1 MKEFL
6 IGFASGLILIT
17 LACVLLLSGFTTIKI
32 DNDTD
37 DSDSKQLKIELTDD
51 GDVLIPVKDWERIQT
66 LFRYEKA
73 QSEINASWKLKYQEA
88 ALCAAQNERM
98 HFNTKQCFEDKI

>member
-6 IGFASGLILIT
+6 IGFASGLFFIILTCI
-17 LACVLLLSGFTTIKI
+17 LLLSGCVTVE
-32 DNDTD
+32 NDTD
-37 DSDSKQLKIELTDD
+37 DSDFKPLKIELTDD
-51 GDVLIPVKDWERIQT
+51 GDVLIPVKDWERMQA
-66 LFRYEKA
+66 LFLYEKG
-73 QSEINASWKLKYQEA
+73 QSGINASWKLKYQEA

>member
-6 IGFASGLILIT
+6 IGIIAGLVLIL
-17 LACVLLLSGFTTIKI
+17 LATLLLSGCITVVL
-32 DNDTD
+32 DDDTD
-37 DSDSKQLKIELTDD
+37 SKPLKIELTDS
-51 GDVLIPVKDWERIQT
+51 GDVLIPAKDWERMQA
-66 LFRYEKA
+66 LFLYEKD